1 MGTIVAV
8 KYVTLV
14 LGHLEIQF
22 YEKCRNEFDVNNRK
36 SSDEDWQGF
45 LDDCYITLDAT
56 NINSLRLFDILNII
70 NDNIKFTREK
80 HNLYF
85 PFLDI
90 MINKDPEICNIWM
103 DIFYK
108 KTGTRR
114 CVPFNSCHPKQ
125 CKNNIPLTLAIK

>member
-56 NINSLRLFDILNII
+56 NINSLRLLIYLISLMTILNLQGKNTTSI
-70 NDNIKFTREK
+70 F
-80 HNLYF
+80 H
-85 PFLDI
+85 FLI
-90 MINKDPEICNIWM
+90 
-103 DIFYK
+103 
-108 KTGTRR
+108 
-114 CVPFNSCHPKQ
+114 S
-125 CKNNIPLTLAIK
+125 